1 MFVFFFWEEKKRK
14 TPKNSCCSGFVST
27 ERAQCVICMKAH
39 HEHRK
44 TYDFI
49 NMKGS
54 FDRESLVELWAKLPT
69 RLKQVET
76 WQNQNNF
83 ADMIKQRQLLG
94 ADSKKFCKYFPNSVD
109 RKPQTPVFML
119 SSSHLDFIIG
129 AFKFLGHSVSSA
141 FLIHCLK
148 HDWVEGSNLCL
159 EFFQMLSTQLWSN
172 AWASSWRHCK
182 YECCVPR
189 RQHGTRKWGRACTS

>member
-1 MFVFFFWEEKKRK
+1 
-14 TPKNSCCSGFVST
+14 
-27 ERAQCVICMKAH
+27 
-39 HEHRK
+39 
-44 TYDFI
+44 
-49 NMKGS
+49 
-54 FDRESLVELWAKLPT
+54 
-69 RLKQVET
+69 
-76 WQNQNNF
+76 
-83 ADMIKQRQLLG
+83 MIKQRQLLG

-159 EFFQMLSTQLWSN
+159 EFFKCYPPSFDQMHEPLLEGIASMNVVSRGASMVLASEVGLVPVGVRWLQKCQGFWSYMSD
-172 AWASSWRHCK
+172 A
-182 YECCVPR
+182 
-189 RQHGTRKWGRACTS
+189 Q